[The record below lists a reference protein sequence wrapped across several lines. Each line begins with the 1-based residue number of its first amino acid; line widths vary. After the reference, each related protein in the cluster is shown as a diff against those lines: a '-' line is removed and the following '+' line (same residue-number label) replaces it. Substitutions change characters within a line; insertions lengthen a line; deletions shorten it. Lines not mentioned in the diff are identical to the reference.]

1 MPGPSDERTLKTS
14 PSSGPRVGEVFRVS
28 LRLGL
33 TCFGGPIAHL
43 AYFHEELVRRRK
55 WVTEEEYADLVALC
69 QFTPGPGSSKV
80 GFALGLIRGQG
91 IMGGIAA
98 WAGFTLPSALI
109 LFLFALGAS
118 LMTGPLAQGAIHG
131 LKLVAVSVVAEAVW
145 KMALTLTPD
154 LRRRVLA
161 IAALA
166 LALVFDGAMGQMA
179 AIGAGMLGGL
189 LFCQRGSAPPALAME
204 CPVRRR
210 IGTIALALF
219 GALLVVPPLF
229 LSKGEAGVLAVFD
242 AFYRSGALVFGGG
255 HVLLPL
261 LEAEVVQPGW
271 VTPEAFLA
279 GYGMTQAVPGP
290 LFTFATYLGAV
301 MEPVVNRFG
310 GAALALFAVF
320 LPGMLLTYGILPFWN
335 HLRKHPNAQALLRG
349 ANAAVVGVLAAALYH
364 PIWTGGVKDSIDVV
378 LVAAGLALLVFG
390 KRPAWQIVLLL
401 TFAGIARA
409 FFSL

>member
-1 MPGPSDERTLKTS
+1 MLSPSNDPDPKTS
-14 PSSGPRVGEVFRVS
+14 PSSPAGVGEVFRVS

-43 AYFHEELVRRRK
+43 AYFHEELVIRRK
-55 WVTEEEYADLVALC
+55 WVSEEEYADLVALC

-80 GFALGLIRGQG
+80 GFALGLIRGRG

-118 LMTGPLAQGAIHG
+118 FMTGPLAQGAIHG
-131 LKLVAVSVVAEAVW
+131 LKLVAVAVVAEAVW
-145 KMALTLTPD
+145 RMALTLTPD
-154 LRRRVLA
+154 LRRR
-161 IAALA
+161 ALA
-166 LALVFDGAMGQMA
+166 VLSLTLALVFDGAIGQMA

-210 IGTIALALF
+210 MGTLALILF
-219 GALLVVPPLF
+219 AALLVVPPLF
-229 LSKGEAGVLAVFD
+229 LSEGEGGALAVFN

-290 LFTFATYLGAV
+290 LFTFATYLGAM
-301 MEPVVNRFG
+301 MEPMINRFS
-310 GAALALFAVF
+310 GAAMTLCAVF

-335 HLRKHPNAQALLRG
+335 RLRKHPNAQALLRG

-364 PIWTGGVKDSIDVV
+364 PIWTGGVKDLTDVA
-378 LVAAGLALLVFG
+378 LVAAGLALLIYG
-390 KRPAWQIVLLL
+390 RRPAWQIVILLSL
-401 TFAGIARA
+401 AGLGRA
-409 FFSL
+409 YFTA